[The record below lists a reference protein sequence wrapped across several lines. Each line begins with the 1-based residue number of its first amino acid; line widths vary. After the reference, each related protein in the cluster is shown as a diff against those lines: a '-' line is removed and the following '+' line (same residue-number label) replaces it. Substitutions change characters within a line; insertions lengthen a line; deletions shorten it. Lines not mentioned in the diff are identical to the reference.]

1 MAVTNWFDS
10 HAHLQDEAFD
20 ADRGDVLDR
29 AWRQGV
35 RRVLLPSSSF
45 SDARRAIALASQD
58 ERLLCAVGCHP
69 HEAAAFSGQTQDDW
83 HALVEANRQ
92 TPIVAIGEIGLDYHY
107 DFSPREVQRQVFWL
121 QLTLAH
127 ALGLP
132 VIIHEREATSDCLSL
147 LEKAQAAGL
156 LAPEPGVFHCF
167 SGSAETAR
175 IVLDMGFYLG
185 FDGPV
190 TFKNARKAPAVIEAC
205 PHDRLL
211 LETDS
216 PYLTPVPFR
225 GKRNEPAYLPLIGEK
240 VAQIWQ
246 MPADD
251 VAAISTANAC
261 RLFRVAPADKNG
273 VETGESGAETSC

>member
-1 MAVTNWFDS
+1 MPAPGC
-10 HAHLQDEAFD
+10 APRPA
-20 ADRGDVLDR
+20 
-29 AWRQGV
+29 
-35 RRVLLPSSSF
+35 PSSSF

-69 HEAAAFSGQTQDDW
+69 HDAAAFSGQTQDDW

-132 VIIHEREATSDCLSL
+132 VIIHEREATSDCLNL

-156 LAPEPGVFHCF
+156 LALNPRLHCF
-167 SGSAETAR
+167 PAGRNSR

-185 FDGPV
+185 L
-190 TFKNARKAPAVIEAC
+190 TAR
-205 PHDRLL
+205 
-211 LETDS
+211 
-216 PYLTPVPFR
+216 
-225 GKRNEPAYLPLIGEK
+225 
-240 VAQIWQ
+240 
-246 MPADD
+246 
-251 VAAISTANAC
+251 
-261 RLFRVAPADKNG
+261 
-273 VETGESGAETSC
+273 